1 MIETGLSNASNLSIF
16 PRNNGFSISNDIE
29 LLPHRSESVE
39 FRSSILVH
47 NTLEILQ
54 STLSIPARRVNH
66 VSFHPTRDQIRDTFI
81 ENLLVPPREMFSWPT
96 FEYKVV
102 AAATTSC
109 GKLSHASASDDP
121 RATRAKTFQS
131 SFFATSPLIPCL
143 FPSLSLFFFSPS
155 RNQPSPHD
163 SQP

>member
-1 MIETGLSNASNLSIF
+1 MIETGMLRTYQFFLGITDSAF
-16 PRNNGFSISNDIE
+16 RTISNY
-29 LLPHRSESVE
+29 RSESVE

-54 STLSIPARRVNH
+54 STLSIPAKRVNH

-81 ENLLVPPREMFSWPT
+81 ENLLVPPREMFSRPT